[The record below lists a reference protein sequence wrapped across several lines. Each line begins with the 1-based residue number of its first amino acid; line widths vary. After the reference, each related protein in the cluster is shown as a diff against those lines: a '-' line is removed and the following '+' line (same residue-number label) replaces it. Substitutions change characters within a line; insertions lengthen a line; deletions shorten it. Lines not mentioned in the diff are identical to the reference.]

1 MHHKTKVKRKQEPP
15 IIIAHLTP
23 LNENGGLDLIP
34 KLCKSIFVS
43 FSILTRPYTNQTAY
57 TGKDRKNMKITVQ
70 TKCSIRIGSFTIL
83 SR

>member
-1 MHHKTKVKRKQEPP
+1 MHHKTKVKTKQKPP

-43 FSILTRPYTNQTAY
+43 FSQALPKANLNY
-57 TGKDRKNMKITVQ
+57 
-70 TKCSIRIGSFTIL
+70 L
-83 SR
+83 SLMHL